1 MILNQLNP
9 NLQGLH
15 QKSKVFPAANSPSL
29 AHQMPPSEMDL
40 DLPVAS
46 AELTKRTPERARV
59 TDRKGTVLLQK
70 M

>member
-15 QKSKVFPAANSPSL
+15 QKSKVFQAANSL
-29 AHQMPPSEMDL
+29 AHPMPPSEMDL